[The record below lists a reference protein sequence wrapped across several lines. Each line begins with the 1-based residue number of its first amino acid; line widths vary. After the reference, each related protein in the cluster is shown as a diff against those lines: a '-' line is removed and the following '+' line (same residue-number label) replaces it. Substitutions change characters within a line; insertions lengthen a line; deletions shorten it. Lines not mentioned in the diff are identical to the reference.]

1 MGDEPETKKIAI
13 KGGAVADFEHSK
25 GLRKRTT
32 RKQKGGDTPSGT
44 EIPITNTNMS
54 KITNITKV
62 IKSGG
67 SLQKGGNDS
76 SIPASTL
83 PGSNPN
89 PPSADI
95 INKLPAASQVGTLP
109 PTVRLSANANNQPTV
124 RLSANAN
131 NQPTV
136 NQPPPITPS
145 STEQKGG
152 KLVLAPK
159 KKTRSKLVLA
169 PPTEKKGKRG
179 HTRKIRLQLSNMKK
193 RFSTAKVIHKD
204 SKEKSIEDIRKLLEE
219 AKLIKPAKEGKK
231 VPEEILRSI
240 YKDYLLLRN
249 KAL

>member
-1 MGDEPETKKIAI
+1 MEETKKIAI
-13 KGGAVADFEHSK
+13 KGGAIDDYTKQK
-25 GLRKRTT
+25 GIKKRTT
-32 RKQKGGDTPSGT
+32 RKQAGGFDKPPDGT
-44 EIPITNTNMS
+44 EISVSSTNMKAINRITN
-54 KITNITKV
+54 V

-67 SLQKGGNDS
+67 G
-76 SIPASTL
+76 AETL

-89 PPSADI
+89 PQPEK
-95 INKLPAASQVGTLP
+95 NMELPALKAAAEAGTIP
-109 PTVRLSANANNQPTV
+109 PSNPATT
-124 RLSANAN
+124 
-131 NQPTV
+131 
-136 NQPPPITPS
+136 PPSNTTTINTPAPL
-145 STEQKGG
+145 TGG

-159 KKTRSKLVLA
+159 KKTKSKVILA
-169 PPTEKKGKRG
+169 PPTHDKKLKRG